1 MVDQGAAFRLLFAF
15 DEREVFYLLICSQPI
30 VKIFLSQVIQAPSR
44 T

>member
-15 DEREVFYLLICSQPI
+15 DDLLTDMFATYREN
-30 VKIFLSQVIQAPSR
+30 LSVAGNSG